1 MEKYILSV
9 VCYGCCSFVYQLLL
23 SFIQI
28 WAVMLLNINKYF
40 FYYYV
45 IFGYLLLTLHVEIS
59 GVHVCGV
66 ENILL
71 RT

>member
-1 MEKYILSV
+1 
-9 VCYGCCSFVYQLLL
+9 
-23 SFIQI
+23 
-28 WAVMLLNINKYF
+28 MLLNTNKYF

-45 IFGYLLLTLHVEIS
+45 IFGYLLLTLHFEIS

>member
-1 MEKYILSV
+1 M
-9 VCYGCCSFVYQLLL
+9 C
-23 SFIQI
+23 
-28 WAVMLLNINKYF
+28 VMKVLNINKYF
-40 FYYYV
+40 FYYYG

-71 RT
+71 RTLKIA